1 MPSVVTWWQVA
12 AVAPVASV
20 AAAPASVPAVA
31 PPTGG
36 QKAVRKRSREVDAV
50 VTGPEA
56 QPRAKRERSQTQL
69 YDPVVEATRHSPV
82 NPEAG
87 VLDPAAE
94 QKQDS
99 RRRRASA
106 GAPGMLAGGKQES
119 TWPAAWKKLLGR
131 SVPVPRENLP
141 DGGAPGLEE
150 PSYVQQMRGTR
161 SRYYIG
167 RPVRVLTG
175 GKWESAVIAALE
187 EVGGKRQV
195 MLASGKEAEF
205 EAAER
210 AGQLKFDERAA
221 GDFAVGRHAQV
232 QYDGGM
238 WFIGVVAAVTCITPG
253 VPSAVVLHFEDGDRA
268 EVKVGYTHTHTHA
281 HARTCTHIHSL
292 RPRSHR
298 GDGGR
303 SERRAAICMSI

>member
-1 MPSVVTWWQVA
+1 MAADSAKATAMPSVVTWWQVA

-141 DGGAPGLEE
+141 DGSAPGLEE

-238 WFIGVVAAVTCITPG
+238 WFIGVVAAVTCIAPG
-253 VPSAVVLHFEDGDRA
+253 VPSAVILHFEDGDRA
-268 EVKVGYTHTHTHA
+268 EVKVGYTHTHTH
-281 HARTCTHIHSL
+281 TCTCTQMYTHTHIETEIA
-292 RPRSHR
+292 PR
-298 GDGGR
+298 
-303 SERRAAICMSI
+303 

>member
-1 MPSVVTWWQVA
+1 MAADSAKATAMPSVVTWWQVA

-106 GAPGMLAGGKQES
+106 GAPGMLATDQ
-119 TWPAAWKKLLGR
+119 P
-131 SVPVPRENLP
+131 
-141 DGGAPGLEE
+141 
-150 PSYVQQMRGTR
+150 
-161 SRYYIG
+161 
-167 RPVRVLTG
+167 
-175 GKWESAVIAALE
+175 
-187 EVGGKRQV
+187 
-195 MLASGKEAEF
+195 
-205 EAAER
+205 
-210 AGQLKFDERAA
+210 
-221 GDFAVGRHAQV
+221 
-232 QYDGGM
+232 
-238 WFIGVVAAVTCITPG
+238 
-253 VPSAVVLHFEDGDRA
+253 
-268 EVKVGYTHTHTHA
+268 
-281 HARTCTHIHSL
+281 
-292 RPRSHR
+292 
-298 GDGGR
+298 
-303 SERRAAICMSI
+303 RRAARAAARVNMSLPTRAPIRGSLNAAPVAMRGRAGILSARRRPKPWAHKRP